1 MIKVTA
7 HLRKIEK
14 FHGVLWEVSTP
25 ITGDLPLVV
34 QHGTAVS
41 FSGPIRL

>member
-14 FHGVLWEVSTP
+14 FHGLPWKVSTP
-25 ITGDLPLVV
+25 ITGALLLVV
-34 QHGTAVS
+34 QHGTVVS
-41 FSGPIRL
+41 CNGPIRL